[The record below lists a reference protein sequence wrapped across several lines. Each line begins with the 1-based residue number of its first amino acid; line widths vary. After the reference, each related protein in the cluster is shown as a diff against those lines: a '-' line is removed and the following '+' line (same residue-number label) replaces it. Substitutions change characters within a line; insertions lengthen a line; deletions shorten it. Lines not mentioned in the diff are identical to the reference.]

1 MVVDLT
7 KLTDGDCVVL
17 DRLRQ
22 NGEAWIV
29 GGWVRDHLSGR
40 KPKELD
46 VATNLR
52 PAEVKSIFPR
62 SLMVGEKYGTVRV
75 RIDDP
80 NDGDAIWE
88 VTTLRED
95 GGYGDG
101 RRPDNV
107 NFGSNI
113 EIDLS
118 RRDFTINAMAINKDG
133 DVIDP
138 HGGRKDLASGIVRSV
153 GNAEERI
160 GEDGLRLIRA
170 FRFLEQGGAKLRV
183 LDGNLSIAISS
194 NTRML
199 ERISKERIWSELKL
213 ILSGPNS
220 PEIVQLMQEHSVM
233 SVILGGISCNGAAGR
248 SNYHCVNLALIC
260 RDDGKSG
267 QDLSDLLTE
276 KLRLSKEEA
285 SSVSFLHDCRGIE
298 LDHSEGS
305 ARRFRAALPQ
315 SRQNEVIEYL
325 SGLEKDVSQFKHV
338 LENLGDLVVG
348 NAPLVDGHTLSNVTG
363 LDPGRRLGRLKGWL
377 HRIQIEEDI
386 SQTDEVLSRL
396 RGINWENSDH
406 EMWPILSWP

>member
-62 SLMVGEKYGTVRV
+62 SLMVGEKYGTVGV

-153 GNAEERI
+153 GNAE
-160 GEDGLRLIRA
+160 
-170 FRFLEQGGAKLRV
+170 
-183 LDGNLSIAISS
+183 
-194 NTRML
+194 
-199 ERISKERIWSELKL
+199 
-213 ILSGPNS
+213 
-220 PEIVQLMQEHSVM
+220 
-233 SVILGGISCNGAAGR
+233 
-248 SNYHCVNLALIC
+248 
-260 RDDGKSG
+260 
-267 QDLSDLLTE
+267 
-276 KLRLSKEEA
+276 
-285 SSVSFLHDCRGIE
+285 
-298 LDHSEGS
+298 
-305 ARRFRAALPQ
+305 
-315 SRQNEVIEYL
+315 
-325 SGLEKDVSQFKHV
+325 
-338 LENLGDLVVG
+338 
-348 NAPLVDGHTLSNVTG
+348 
-363 LDPGRRLGRLKGWL
+363 
-377 HRIQIEEDI
+377 
-386 SQTDEVLSRL
+386 
-396 RGINWENSDH
+396 
-406 EMWPILSWP
+406 